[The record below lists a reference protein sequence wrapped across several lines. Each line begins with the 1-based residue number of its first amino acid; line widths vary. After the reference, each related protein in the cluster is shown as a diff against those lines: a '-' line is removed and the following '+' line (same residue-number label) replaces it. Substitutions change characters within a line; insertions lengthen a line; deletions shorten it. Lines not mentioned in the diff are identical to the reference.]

1 MQIESI
7 KINKMNNNSNLFDQ
21 FLIEFQE
28 DIKRIVGKKKKS
40 FHALSDEEI
49 YSECNLHLLKN
60 KDKILETFKDKE
72 LTQSDF
78 KKIAY
83 HYAKNECVWS
93 HYRFQNQAYNRRKSD
108 GFIQTDEGTQTI
120 FDSTIQSKGKENEDL
135 DNDKMFIKSNVD
147 NFLHILSEYSY
158 ILSATELKIVSYI
171 KAGLNQELI
180 SQKLGVTHQAIS
192 FACIEIQKKLNNYF
206 SFEEIKLGASPKSI
220 SKGNQSIENFF
231 SK

>member
-1 MQIESI
+1 MQV
-7 KINKMNNNSNLFDQ
+7 NKMKNNSDLFEE

-28 DIKRIVGKKKKS
+28 DIKRIVGKNKKS

-49 YSECNLHLLKN
+49 YSECNLHLLKS
-60 KDKILETFKDKE
+60 KDKILETFKDKK
-72 LTQSDF
+72 LTQSEF

-93 HYRFQNQAYNRRKSD
+93 HYRFKNQAYNRRKSD

-120 FDSTIQSKGKENEDL
+120 FDSEIQSKGQENEDI
-135 DNDKMFIKSNVD
+135 DSDKSFIKSNVD

-158 ILSATELKIVSYI
+158 ILSPTELKILSYV
-171 KAGLNQELI
+171 KLGLNQDII

-192 FACIEIQKKLNNYF
+192 FACIQIQKKLNNYF
-206 SFEEIKLGASPKSI
+206 SFDEIQSGASPKSI
-220 SKGNQSIENFF
+220 SKGNNAIGSFF